1 MKLQANTHGDLHCY
15 AMALSLGQGQITT
28 AQWKKV
34 GTKSIRYLS
43 VLQCWPK
50 KRPWHQDKHCVCM
63 APTYMKSMGC
73 EEAKALEKELVLEFQ
88 DHFIFMTLVS
98 STQHEVSPPV
108 LEKSEDLSKATAA
121 TSTFFMEVSASD
133 SHPWQYWY
141 PRAHKLQHFTYA
153 SSISLCSS
161 QCHQLTESLWSSQYY
176 VQSLPSLFSFSSS
189 LLSLSVMS
197 HSTSNNL
204 HFKWFMLQ

>member
-1 MKLQANTHGDLHCY
+1 MLCEHYQKHCTSYTTLVCKWPHDIWEQVTGEKKKKKRNKRRNNGTSMKLQANTHGDLHCY

-108 LEKSEDLSKATAA
+108 LEKSEDLSK
-121 TSTFFMEVSASD
+121 
-133 SHPWQYWY
+133 Q
-141 PRAHKLQHFTYA
+141 Q
-153 SSISLCSS
+153 
-161 QCHQLTESLWSSQYY
+161 QLL
-176 VQSLPSLFSFSSS
+176 
-189 LLSLSVMS
+189 
-197 HSTSNNL
+197 
-204 HFKWFMLQ
+204 

>member
-1 MKLQANTHGDLHCY
+1 MWTLPETLYELHHSCVQVTSWHLRTSNWWKKKKKRNKRRNNGTSMKLQANTHGDLHCY

-108 LEKSEDLSKATAA
+108 LEKSEDLSK
-121 TSTFFMEVSASD
+121 
-133 SHPWQYWY
+133 Q
-141 PRAHKLQHFTYA
+141 Q
-153 SSISLCSS
+153 
-161 QCHQLTESLWSSQYY
+161 QLL
-176 VQSLPSLFSFSSS
+176 
-189 LLSLSVMS
+189 
-197 HSTSNNL
+197 
-204 HFKWFMLQ
+204 